1 MSRVPSGDSAHLR
14 DARLELGE
22 VPDVLAALA
31 HSPESYTGVW
41 TLVRTSLL
49 EGKIPRTTKE
59 LVALAATATAG
70 IGPLRDLF
78 QRSLEKR
85 GVAPKVLDDLRER
98 GETERLPTRVCALL
112 LLGRRAAVT
121 PQLLTDSDFAKARRE
136 GLTDAELAELMT
148 LSGLLALLI
157 ATSRALDCL

>member
-1 MSRVPSGDSAHLR
+1 MSRVPPADTAHLR

-31 HSPESYTGVW
+31 QSPESYEGVW
-41 TLVRTSLL
+41 ALVRAGLL

-70 IGPLRDLF
+70 IAPLRDLF
-78 QRSLEKR
+78 QRSLERR
-85 GVAPKVLDDLRER
+85 GVVPEVLDDLRER
-98 GETERLPTRVCALL
+98 GETERLPDRVCALL

-121 PQLLTDSDFAKARRE
+121 PQLLTDSDFARARRE
-136 GLTDAELAELMT
+136 GLSDPELAELMT
-148 LSGLLALLI
+148 LAGLLALLI
-157 ATSRALDCL
+157 ATSRALNCV